1 MLLSRGSIPGTSQWV
16 AEWAHQ
22 PPHTLLLCRRRSQR
36 LGETMPFPC
45 LNLSTCALAVGFQ
58 FWVSLDICPCIV
70 FGTYATDCQTCFR
83 RFCLGSGWERIF
95 WEIPG
100 IPTRSSVLHNY
111 SHVQC
116 LVRRCGNI
124 CWLGEDER
132 MHFYFFHLF
141 SPEQKEDFCGKVE
154 FCADVVEFCIGFHKC
169 AWTARHQPL
178 KCTSEEWN

>member
-100 IPTRSSVLHNY
+100 IPPGLLYCIIIAMCSVWLEGVGT
-111 SHVQC
+111 SVDLEKMRGC
-116 LVRRCGNI
+116 ISISFI
-124 CWLGEDER
+124 C
-132 MHFYFFHLF
+132 FHLSKRKTF
-141 SPEQKEDFCGKVE
+141 
-154 FCADVVEFCIGFHKC
+154 VV
-169 AWTARHQPL
+169 R
-178 KCTSEEWN
+178 WNFVLM